1 MPVDRMIEKA
11 RKLLE
16 SGKVERLDI
25 GLFNVVG
32 DHGTYIVVESCD
44 GKISCN
50 CPGFVSKGRCSH
62 SVAVNLLKAA
72 RALHEDCFE
81 TPPYQTQLH
90 IIF

>member
-1 MPVDRMIEKA
+1 MSVDRMVEKA

-16 SGKVERLDI
+16 SGKVERLDD

-32 DHGTYIVVESCD
+32 DHGTYIVVQSYD

-62 SVAVNLLKAA
+62 SVAVNLLKA
-72 RALHEDCFE
+72 RSRR
-81 TPPYQTQLH
+81 
-90 IIF
+90 